1 MSNEMLLSGS
11 SAGANLPTLLL
22 QGTRTP
28 KALTLRTLKAL
39 TFRTPKDLTVWI
51 PKDLTLLP
59 MQIAADS
66 HVVKTVPVLW
76 TCYGQNNV
84 HQPCRD
90 CAAEV

>member
-1 MSNEMLLSGS
+1 MLLSGS

-28 KALTLRTLKAL
+28 KAL

-66 HVVKTVPVLW
+66 HVVKTLPVLW
-76 TCYGQNNV
+76 TCCGQNNV